1 MAVVAITRQ
10 AGSQGDA
17 LGEHVAARLGYD
29 LVRRTDLLRLAADV
43 GGPDA
48 WDQSPELRE
57 RNPSFWERLNDDRQ
71 RHVGVL
77 RSVVVQLAERD
88 RVVIV
93 GLGAGQLLGQL
104 HQVLR
109 LLVVAPP
116 NVRLAQVMATGFE
129 DTPGPLSREQAQELV
144 RRRDRETIG
153 YMRYLFHID
162 WLEPHYWDLVINTGR
177 FDVAQASEL
186 IASIVEG
193 GLVEPRAVDRQR
205 LGNMALACRVES
217 TLLRD
222 PTIWINGL
230 KVRADDGHVTIEGEV
245 MADEDAD
252 PIETAEAVALTVPG
266 VTSVTA
272 ELRLQPPPRLT
283 F

>member
-1 MAVVAITRQ
+1 MAIVAITRQ

-17 LGEHVAARLGYD
+17 LGEAVAARLGYD
-29 LVRRTDLLRLAADV
+29 LVRRTDLLRLAADI

-109 LLVVAPP
+109 LLVIAPP
-116 NVRLAQVMATGFE
+116 KVRLARVMDSGFE
-129 DTPGPLSREQAQELV
+129 ETPGPLSHEQAQELV

-162 WLEPHYWDLVINTGR
+162 WLEPQHWDLVINTGR
-177 FDVAQASEL
+177 FSVGQASEL
-186 IASIVEG
+186 IAAMVEG
-193 GLVEPRAVDRQR
+193 GLAEPTAADRER

-222 PTIWINGL
+222 PSIWINGL
-230 KVRADDGHVTIEGEV
+230 KVRADDGHVTIEGDV
-245 MADEDAD
+245 MADDDAD
-252 PIETAEAVALTVPG
+252 PIETAQGIARAVPG
-266 VTSVTA
+266 VTSVVA